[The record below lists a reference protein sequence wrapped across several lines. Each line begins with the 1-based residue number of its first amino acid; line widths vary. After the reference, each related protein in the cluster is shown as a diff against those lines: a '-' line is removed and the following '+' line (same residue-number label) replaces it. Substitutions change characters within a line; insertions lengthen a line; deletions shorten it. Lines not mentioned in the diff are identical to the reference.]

1 MDFKD
6 TAAEA
11 AFRNEVR
18 AWLDANAQRR
28 QHAEEKFGAGLSPQ
42 EYLAAAKAWQARK
55 VDAGYAAI
63 AWPKAVGGCGG
74 TPIQQVIYQQEEA
87 DFLVPQGVFTVG
99 MGMALPTVMMWGT
112 PAQQARYLPSGLAGD
127 EIWCQLFSEP
137 VAGSDTGGIRTR
149 AQRRGDGWVIDG
161 QKVWSSNAHCSD
173 WGILLARSDWDKPRT
188 KGLTMFLLDMKS
200 PGVEVRPIHQMSGEC
215 EFNEVFLTDVRIPD
229 SLRLGGE
236 GEGWNVMLSTL
247 MHERLSVGGAFP
259 VDLHR
264 RLIALARQCRWDGKP
279 AVEDARVRAR
289 IADAY
294 LSQRGVDL
302 IVMRGLTALSR
313 GGMPGPEMAVT
324 KLVAGKGIQDICSF
338 AQEMAGAE
346 GLLPAE
352 ELDVQWQHIR
362 WMWLMAPGMRLG
374 GGTDEIL
381 RNVIAER
388 VLGLP
393 SEVRTDKDVPFREL
407 EGVGMSLKSPREPP
421 AGNP

>member
-1 MDFKD
+1 MDFND
-6 TAAEA
+6 TVEEA
-11 AFRNEVR
+11 AFRSEVR
-18 AWLDANAQRR
+18 TWLEANAQRR
-28 QHAEEKFGAGLSPQ
+28 RHAEEKFGAELSPQ
-42 EYLAAAKAWQARK
+42 EYVIAAKAWQAKKAR
-55 VDAGYAAI
+55 AGYAAI
-63 AWPKAVGGCGG
+63 TWPTAVGGRDG

-87 DFLVPQGVFTVG
+87 DFLVPYGPFAVS
-99 MGMALPTVMMWGT
+99 MGMALPTVMTWGT
-112 PAQQARYLPSGLAGD
+112 PQQQARYLPPGLAGE

-149 AQRRGDGWVIDG
+149 AQKCGDEWVING
-161 QKVWSSNAHCSD
+161 QKVWSSLAHLSD

-200 PGVEVRPIHQMSGEC
+200 PGVEVRPIHQMSGSS
-215 EFNEVFLTDVRIPD
+215 EFNEVFLTDVRICD
-229 SLRLGGE
+229 SMRLGGE
-236 GEGWNVMLSTL
+236 GDGWNVMLTTL

-259 VDLHR
+259 VDLHH

-279 AVEDARVRAR
+279 AIEDARVRAR

-302 IVMRGLTALSR
+302 IVMRGLTAMSR

-338 AQEMAGAE
+338 AQEMAGME

-352 ELDVQWQHIR
+352 ELDAQWQHIR

-393 SEVRTDKDVPFREL
+393 GEVRTDKNVPFREL
-407 EGVGMSLKSPREPP
+407 VS
-421 AGNP
+421 

>member
-1 MDFKD
+1 MMDFND
-6 TAAEA
+6 SVEEA
-11 AFRNEVR
+11 VFRSEVR
-18 AWLDANAQRR
+18 VWLEANAQRR
-28 QHAEEKFGAGLSPQ
+28 RHAEEKFGAGLSPQ
-42 EYLAAAKAWQARK
+42 EYVAAAKTWQAK
-55 VDAGYAAI
+55 KAQAGYAAI
-63 AWPKAVGGCGG
+63 TWPKAVGGRDG

-87 DFLVPQGVFTVG
+87 DFLVPYGPFTVS

-112 PAQQARYLPSGLAGD
+112 PQQQVRYLPPGLSGE

-149 AQRRGDGWVIDG
+149 AQKHGDEWVING
-161 QKVWSSNAHCSD
+161 QKVWSSMAHVSD

-200 PGVEVRPIHQMSGEC
+200 PGVEVRPIHQMSDSS
-215 EFNEVFLTDVRIPD
+215 EFNEVFLTDVRIAD
-229 SLRLGGE
+229 SMRLGGE
-236 GEGWNVMLSTL
+236 GDGWNVMLTTL

-259 VDLHR
+259 VDLHH
-264 RLIALARQCRWDGKP
+264 RLIALARRCRWDGKP
-279 AVEDARVRAR
+279 AIEDARVRAR

-302 IVMRGLTALSR
+302 IVTRGLTALSR

-338 AQEMAGAE
+338 AQEMAGME

-352 ELDVQWQHIR
+352 ELDAQWQQIR

-393 SEVRTDKDVPFREL
+393 GEVRTDKNVPFREL
-407 EGVGMSLKSPREPP
+407 VG
-421 AGNP
+421 